1 MDITEENMT
10 LKEMLE
16 KIAELDYG
24 QSQLRDLNAEMR
36 HWLDVADDEIATLRS
51 ENAAFKKQ
59 VKAQEKIISE
69 AQQVEAEPCRSLLA
83 DELDVKTCSEKRIQK
98 LEKEYTMIK
107 EENKKLTAELKSLWQ
122 ERERD
127 KTTLNKFTVALQT
140 LECGIEEAQLGL
152 QHRDEV
158 IHQKD
163 LQIKHSK
170 ETVEECSNIMKD
182 LRLTNQELRKQLE
195 DTKDEASFAVLS
207 DVIGQK
213 EGSLSPLLSFAEE
226 IKLLASSAEV
236 KTSKSNSK
244 DLRHEENEAEELLD
258 HQSLTVDL
266 QTKRCAGN
274 LETAFQRA
282 GLLMLFLFVLTVLA
296 FVASGSCAG
305 NSGFFS
311 MNTLW
316 SSARLMLQ
324 PYCTVHYGAL
334 PPI

>member
-140 LECGIEEAQLGL
+140 LE
-152 QHRDEV
+152 
-158 IHQKD
+158 KD

>member
-140 LECGIEEAQLGL
+140 LE
-152 QHRDEV
+152 
-158 IHQKD
+158 
-163 LQIKHSK
+163 
-170 ETVEECSNIMKD
+170 D